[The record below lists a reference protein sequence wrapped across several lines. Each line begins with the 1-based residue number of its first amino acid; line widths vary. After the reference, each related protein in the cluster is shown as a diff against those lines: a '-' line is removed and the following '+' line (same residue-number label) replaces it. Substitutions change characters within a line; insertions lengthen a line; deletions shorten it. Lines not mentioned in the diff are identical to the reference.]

1 VPLPL
6 FDKQLEPRA
15 RATGRLLT
23 AEAHVQTVR
32 ADVRAELESA
42 WATFEAAAQ
51 ALQAIAE
58 TPALIDRDT
67 MFVEQAVRAGQFD
80 ALTRSV
86 ELRRL
91 QEAGVRVDTAVRD
104 YRAARAA
111 WLRRGA
117 ATTQP

>member
-1 VPLPL
+1 
-6 FDKQLEPRA
+6 
-15 RATGRLLT
+15 
-23 AEAHVQTVR
+23 
-32 ADVRAELESA
+32 
-42 WATFEAAAQ
+42 
-51 ALQAIAE
+51 
-58 TPALIDRDT
+58 